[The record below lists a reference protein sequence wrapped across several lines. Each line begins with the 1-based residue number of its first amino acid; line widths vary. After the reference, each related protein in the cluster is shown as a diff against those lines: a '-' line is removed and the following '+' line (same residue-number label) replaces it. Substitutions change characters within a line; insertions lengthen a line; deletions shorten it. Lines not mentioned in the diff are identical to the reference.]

1 MTLRARVTLIV
12 TLSFAVL
19 VAGIT
24 YGALL
29 REEVLADRFTASR
42 IQAQQALWQQV
53 TTREAQAL
61 GRLLTMFEEVP
72 GLNAL
77 MADGD
82 RAAVPRL
89 VQPLAARL
97 RAENVAFIEV
107 LDRQGVLLYTSSAA
121 AQVEGRSITDA
132 GELARAA
139 EQRIDRTAIL
149 RGMGGQ
155 LLVGVIRPVFLQG
168 AFAGSIVLGR
178 PVLGILQE
186 IKAETGID
194 VFLAELDGDLLEGT
208 DPGLWSAV
216 VAALPMGLNGVLDL
230 ETDDGIYGVVAR
242 TLSSAGG
249 ARLAVQVT
257 AEDITDVHGRLDLV
271 RQVSIGGSV
280 LFGIILLLGLSLY
293 MGHSFRPL
301 QAAIDGLD
309 ALARG
314 DMSVEVEGGRANDEV
329 GRVAQAVRLFRDRLR
344 QEARQG
350 GDRERRR
357 RRQQR
362 VIRRQML
369 SLAETLDDDA
379 RNEVLRDLD
388 SIEKAGAGGRD
399 GSAAPSALDGLAV
412 AFDVMVRRVREQNHR
427 LDGVVARLRDA
438 LEAKDELAGLQHQM
452 EAAGRMQRAMLPA
465 PVPAR
470 DDFELAG
477 AMRQAEEFG
486 GTFYDYILLPD
497 GRIGLV
503 LGEVHGDGLPAAFR
517 TQTAGS
523 LLRAAILITDP
534 PEPDRVLRMVNN
546 HLHADTSG
554 AMAVSAFVGIIDP
567 TTARMTY
574 AVAGGQ
580 PAFLL
585 RRLGDVAVLPSPG
598 NAPPLAEEHGVA
610 YTARAVDVPV
620 HATLVV
626 CSTGV
631 GATAGGAKGS
641 LAEAQDLSPED
652 LTAYVTAAE
661 RDGAVADKDA
671 TAVALRILR
680 GAIERA

>member
-29 REEVLADRFTASR
+29 REEVLAGRFTASR
-42 IQAQQALWQQV
+42 VQAQQAQWQQV

-61 GRLLTMFEEVP
+61 GRLLPAFDAIP
-72 GLNAL
+72 GLIP
-77 MADGD
+77 MIGDGD
-82 RAAVPRL
+82 RAAVPSL

-97 RAENVAFIEV
+97 QADNVSLIEV
-107 LDRQGVLLYTSSAA
+107 LDRRGVLLYTSSVA

-139 EQRIDRTAIL
+139 EQRIDRPAIL
-149 RGMGGQ
+149 RGIKGE

-178 PVLGILQE
+178 PVGGILQE

-194 VFLAELDGDLLEGT
+194 VFLAELDGDLIDST
-208 DPGLWSAV
+208 APGLWGAV
-216 VAALPMGLNGVLDL
+216 AEALPIGLNGVLDL

-271 RQVSIGGSV
+271 RQMSIGGSI
-280 LFGIILLLGLSLY
+280 LFGVFLLLGLSLY
-293 MGHSFRPL
+293 MGRSFRPL

-344 QEARQG
+344 LEALQS
-350 GDRERRR
+350 GDRDRRR

-362 VIRRQML
+362 VIRQQML
-369 SLAETLDDDA
+369 SLAETLDAGA
-379 RNEVLRDLD
+379 REEVLRDLD
-388 SIEKAGAGGRD
+388 SIEKASTAGRD
-399 GSAAPSALDGLAV
+399 GAAAPPALDGLSV

-427 LDGVVARLRDA
+427 LDGVVARLREA
-438 LEAKDELAGLQHQM
+438 LEAKEELAGLQHQM
-452 EAAGRMQRAMLPA
+452 QAAGRMQRAMLPA

-497 GRIGLV
+497 GRIGMV

-567 TTARMTY
+567 ATARMTY

-580 PAFLL
+580 PAYLL
-585 RRLGDVAVLPSPG
+585 RRLGDVAVLPAPG
-598 NAPPLAEEHGVA
+598 NAPPLAQERGVA
-610 YTARAVDVPV
+610 YVARSIDVPV

-631 GATAGGAKGS
+631 GSTSGGARGL
-641 LAEAQDLSPED
+641 LAEAQDLSPEG
-652 LTAYVTAAE
+652 LTDYVTAAE
-661 RDGAVADKDA
+661 RDGALANKDA
-671 TAVALRILR
+671 TSVALRILR
-680 GAIERA
+680 GDLEGA